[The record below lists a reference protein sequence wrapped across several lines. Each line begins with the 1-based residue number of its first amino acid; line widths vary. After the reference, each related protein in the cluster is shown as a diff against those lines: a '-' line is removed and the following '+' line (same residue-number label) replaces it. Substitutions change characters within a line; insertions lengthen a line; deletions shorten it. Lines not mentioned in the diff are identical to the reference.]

1 MKVNITKEEQAKL
14 EGMIKILN
22 KVTNL
27 MNDLEWERDRM
38 STSGQ
43 ETLDKYA
50 DLLEDFKKGKIK

>member
-1 MKVNITKEEQAKL
+1 MKVNITKENQEQV
-14 EGMIKILN
+14 GMIKILN